1 MHFHV
6 LSAWEYL
13 KSIYETS
20 PSRLPL
26 SFHLLIPQANF
37 SISPYIIAFSSS
49 HLATNDTPHNFEAV
63 RDTPSE
69 DAYFGRCVRG
79 KE

>member
-1 MHFHV
+1 M

-20 PSRLPL
+20 PSRLSL
-26 SFHLLIPQANF
+26 SFHPLIPQAIS
-37 SISPYIIAFSSS
+37 SISAHIIAFSGSQ
-49 HLATNDTPHNFEAV
+49 LATNDTPHSFEAV

-69 DAYFGRCVRG
+69 DAYFGHCVRG